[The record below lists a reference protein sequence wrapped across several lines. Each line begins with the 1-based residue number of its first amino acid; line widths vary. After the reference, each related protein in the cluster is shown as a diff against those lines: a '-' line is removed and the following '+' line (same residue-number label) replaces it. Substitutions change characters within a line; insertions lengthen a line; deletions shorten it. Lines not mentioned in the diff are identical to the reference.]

1 MGITYLSEDFEFL
14 VVARETIETMLVE
27 GEDLADDTE
36 AIATD
41 FTATLDARVVIVD
54 FTILPFVG
62 S

>member
-1 MGITYLSEDFEFL
+1 LSEDFEFL